1 MPIAINSKAA
11 GFIIVTAALGIVT
24 VSLLA
29 GIWGVADTLAVKG
42 DSLEFAEM
50 AVWLDPS
57 NPRTHYSLARQ
68 LENTLEPDAIR
79 RSIKEYETSVA
90 LAPRNYFYWLAL
102 GRAKERAGEDG
113 EAELRQAL
121 ELAPNY
127 SRVLWAVGNALVR
140 KGKIEEGFVEIRRAI
155 STDETLAG
163 AAAALAWDLNSGDA
177 DAAAKLLNNEP
188 TAMRE
193 IIIRLAENK
202 QFDNSFRLFDAL
214 PPYYRNREDFV
225 NNLAA
230 KFIAGKRFRQ
240 AAFILAAVS
249 PESFP
254 KVATVTNGGFENDVR
269 REGTVYFDWSVGAGT
284 HPQIA
289 RTDTIK
295 SEGNYSLLIAYTGS
309 ATADFRRISQLIAV
323 TPGKS
328 YRLRFNYKSE
338 LKSDAAFRWEVASA
352 ADLSRLAVSEPFK
365 PTSEWKT
372 AEISFRTP
380 DNSDGI
386 VIQMILENCR
396 PQLCSISGKLWL
408 DDFRLED
415 EN

>member
-79 RSIKEYETSVA
+79 RSIKEYEMSVA

-202 QFDNSFRLFDAL
+202 QFDNAFRLFDAL

-284 HPQIA
+284 YPQIA

-323 TPGKS
+323 TPGES